1 MATNLRLV
9 FDGNEG
15 KRVSFN
21 FPFANVNASATQV
34 RTLMQVMVANGEIY
48 SEAPQALSRAEFFI
62 SEVRPIDIN

>member
-21 FPFANVNASATQV
+21 FPFANSDAPAAQV
-34 RTLMQVMVANGEIY
+34 RTLMQVIVANGDIY
-48 SEAPQALSRAEFFI
+48 SEVPQALSKAEFFI
-62 SEVRPIDIN
+62 SEVRPIDIS